1 MAGSRAAMSQ
11 YIMKTDHS
19 TNTAAGAK
27 IDVFI

>member
-1 MAGSRAAMSQ
+1 MSQ

-27 IDVFI
+27 IGIFI